1 MKLSTST
8 DYQHHPCSK
17 NMMSWNLWSW
27 RGHYIVFTMVWN
39 LWSWRIL
46 HRVFFYGMESVVL
59 SMTLHSVYKCVESM
73 VLTNILHSVYCGVE
87 CMVLT
92 NDEAKRKSA
101 THCRKSCWE
110 TLENVRTLAFTP
122 KLVSPWV
129 LIAAL
134 KVKVDNAA
142 AGGHPVKD
150 FF

>member
-1 MKLSTST
+1 MKSLVLTRTLHSVYYGVES
-8 DYQHHPCSK
+8 
-17 NMMSWNLWSW
+17 
-27 RGHYIVFTMVWN
+27 MVLTN
-39 LWSWRIL
+39 SSQS
-46 HRVFFYGMESVVL
+46 VFYGMESVVL

-73 VLTNILHSVYCGVE
+73 VLTNTLHSVYCGVE
-87 CMVLT
+87 SMVLT

-122 KLVSPWV
+122 KQVSPWV